1 MKTLLIWLV
10 PPLIGAIIG
19 YITNALAIKML
30 FRPLNE
36 VRLWGLRLPFTP
48 GILPRRRHELADN
61 IGRMVERELLTPEIV
76 RERLSRP
83 DVRVSIKSSIAGYTQ
98 NLLDTPIAALIA
110 KPADPAFSAFFGEL
124 LQNFGKSPAC
134 AALIDSLLTFLIE
147 QVSKDNGLLSHSIR
161 ELLGNEETEKLQ
173 DSLKRYIEQRLG
185 AQSDA
190 LVERLSPVVNNAYPS
205 IMHLF
210 ISFLQKAEVHAQ
222 LETQGRIFLS
232 HAIDKLNP
240 VQRFFISA
248 GQYDHTLA
256 EKMPGIID
264 DLIQQM
270 DKLLADNEIRE
281 RVITIFSASMRS
293 LVSEQDSRE
302 RMIGFVVDFLFS
314 HADTPL
320 MTLIQN
326 INHSATRELSWKVFD
341 FIKKHLAAA
350 TGDLSFIPRFFK
362 GFIES
367 HRDLTLAAALSL
379 DTAKKEALDTL
390 LCDKLLSIADEQI
403 GAALTSINV
412 RLLVSERVDSLD
424 MLRVEHIVLDV
435 MANQLQWI
443 NLFGAIL
450 GALIGVFQSCFSWF
464 TRGL

>member
-19 YITNALAIKML
+19 YVTNALAIKML
-30 FRPLNE
+30 FRPLKE

-83 DVRVSIKSSIAGYTQ
+83 DVRMSIKNSVAGYTQ
-98 NLLDTPIAALIA
+98 TLLDTPIATLIA
-110 KPADPAFSAFFGEL
+110 KPADPAFSAFFAEL
-124 LQNFGKSPAC
+124 LQGFSKSPAC
-134 AALIDSLLTFLIE
+134 SALIDSLLTFLIE
-147 QVSKDNGLLSHSIR
+147 QVGKDNGLLSHSVR
-161 ELLGNEETEKLQ
+161 GLLGSEETQKLQ

-185 AQSDA
+185 AQSGA
-190 LVERLSPVVNNAYPS
+190 LVERLSPVLNNAYPS
-205 IMHLF
+205 ITRLL
-210 ISFLQKAEVHAQ
+210 ISFLQRAEVHTQ
-222 LETQGRIFLS
+222 LETQGRIFLLR
-232 HAIDKLNP
+232 AIDKLNP

-248 GQYDHTLA
+248 GQYNHTLA
-256 EKMPGIID
+256 GKMPEIID
-264 DLIQQM
+264 DLIQQV

-281 RVITIFSASMRS
+281 RIIAFFSASMRS
-293 LVSEQDSRE
+293 LIDTQDSRE

-320 MTLIQN
+320 RTLIQD
-326 INHSATRELSWKVFD
+326 ISHKDTQELSRKLFD
-341 FIKKHLAAA
+341 FIKKHLAA
-350 TGDLSFIPRFFK
+350 GDLSFIPRFFK
-362 GFIES
+362 GFIQS
-367 HRDLTLAAALSL
+367 HPDLTLAVVLSV

-390 LCDKLLSIADEQI
+390 LCDKLLSIIDEQI

-412 RLLVSERVDSLD
+412 RALVSDRIDSLD

-443 NLFGAIL
+443 NVFGAIL
-450 GALIGVFQSCFSWF
+450 GAIIGVFQACFSWL